1 MLGLATGRI
10 VVTSRIVVL
19 GGGFGGMYA
28 ARALKRRLGSAAE
41 IELVNAENYFVFQPL
56 LPEVGAGSIT
66 PAHAVSPL
74 RFLLRD
80 VFVRK
85 ATVDSVDFDRRLVT
99 VFQGVQRRPTEIG
112 YDHLVIALGQAADLS
127 KMPGLE
133 EHALTMRTL
142 EDARRL
148 RAHVIGQL
156 EHAQITR
163 LPEVKRGALTFCVVG
178 GGFSGIET
186 AGEMKDLIDRSL
198 KFYPDID
205 PSEVRM
211 IVVEFADRI
220 LGEMSRGLADYA
232 TRTLR
237 ERGIEVKLGTGVAS
251 ATGTQLVTT
260 TGEIIDTRTVVAT
273 IGNAPS
279 PVVRRMGLPSERGRI
294 SVDRTLAVKGRRDV
308 WALGD
313 CALIALKDAPQ
324 GPRDYAPPT
333 AQFAVREAEQLAE
346 NIASTIM
353 GGTPQPF
360 DYRSKGALASLGA
373 RKGVAQV
380 FGLELKGFPAW
391 LLWRFY
397 YLAFLPGLTTRIF
410 VLLNWF
416 MDGIS
421 PRSVVQLHT
430 RSVPPTRYVR
440 YRAGDVIYE
449 AGNRSD
455 GFYTVV
461 TGAVEMTR
469 TDPETGLPQIRT
481 IGPGG
486 HFGER
491 LILGATRRHTSV
503 RAAEDTKVLVMDR
516 EEFLKLA
523 DSFQAFRDYFA
534 PYMARHGMEWPPLGE
549 TEGQAAPTPVPV
561 EKG

>member
-1 MLGLATGRI
+1 MLPASSGRI
-10 VVTSRIVVL
+10 VVSARIVVL

-28 ARALKRRLGSAAE
+28 ARALKRRLGSRAE

-85 ATVDSVDFDRRLVT
+85 AVVDSVDLERKTVT
-99 VFQGVQRRPTEIG
+99 VFQGIQRRPTEVP
-112 YDHLVIALGQAADLS
+112 YDHLVIALGQTVDLS
-127 KMPGLE
+127 RMPGLV

-148 RAHVIGQL
+148 RAHVIEQL

-186 AGEMKDLIDRSL
+186 VGEMKDLIDRSL

-205 PSEVRM
+205 PSEVRVM
-211 IVVEFADRI
+211 VIEFAQRI
-220 LGEMSRGLADYA
+220 LGEMSENLADYA
-232 TRTLR
+232 TRVLR
-237 ERGIEVKLGTGVAS
+237 DRGIEVKLGTGVAS

-260 TGEIIDTRTVVAT
+260 TGEIIDTRTIVAT

-279 PVVRRMGLPSERGRI
+279 PVVRRMGLPFDRGRI
-294 SVDRTLAVKGRRDV
+294 AVERTLAVKGHANV

-313 CALIALKDAPQ
+313 CALIALKDAPE
-324 GPRDYAPPT
+324 GPRDFAPPT
-333 AQFAVREAEQLAE
+333 AQFAVREAQLLAE
-346 NIASTIM
+346 NIAATVE
-353 GGTPQPF
+353 GRAPKPF

-380 FGLELKGFPAW
+380 MGLELKGFPAW

-410 VLLNWF
+410 VLINWF

-421 PRSVVQLHT
+421 PRSVVQLRT
-430 RSVPPTRYVR
+430 QAPPALRYLR

-449 AGNRSD
+449 VGNRSD

-469 TDPETGLPQIRT
+469 TDPETGQTQTRI
-481 IGPGG
+481 IGPGD

-491 LILGATRRHTSV
+491 MILGATRRKTAV
-503 RAAEDTKVLVMDR
+503 RAVEDTKVLVMDR

-523 DSFQAFRDYFA
+523 ESFSAFRDYFA
-534 PYMARHGMEWPPLGE
+534 PYMARHGVSWPPEAG
-549 TEGQAAPTPVPV
+549 TDDPAG
-561 EKG
+561 GR

>member
-1 MLGLATGRI
+1 MT
-10 VVTSRIVVL
+10 TRIVVL

-28 ARALKRRLGSAAE
+28 ARALKRRLGAAAHV
-41 IELVNAENYFVFQPL
+41 ELVNAENYFVFQPL

-80 VFVRK
+80 VAVRK
-85 ATVDSVDFDRRLVT
+85 AVVDHVDFDRKSVT
-99 VFQGVQRRPTEIG
+99 VFQGIQRRPTEIG
-112 YDHLVIALGQAADLS
+112 YDHLVIALGQSADLS
-127 KMPGLE
+127 RIPGLE
-133 EHALTMRTL
+133 EHALKMRTL

-148 RAHVIGQL
+148 RAHVIEQL

-163 LPEVKRGALTFCVVG
+163 RPEVKRGALTFCVVG

-186 AGEMKDLIDRSL
+186 VGEMKDLIDRSL
-198 KFYPDID
+198 KFYPGID
-205 PSEVRM
+205 PSEVRV

-220 LGEMSRGLADYA
+220 LGEMSQGLGDYA
-232 TRTLR
+232 ARTLR
-237 ERGIEVKLGTGVAS
+237 ERGIELMLRTGVAG
-251 ATGTQLVTT
+251 ATGTQLVTS
-260 TGEIIDTRTVVAT
+260 TGEVIDTRTIVAT

-279 PVVRRMGLPSERGRI
+279 PVVRRMVLPSDRGRI
-294 SVDRTLAVKGRRDV
+294 VVERTMAVKGRPDV

-313 CALIALKDAPQ
+313 CALIAMKDAPE

-333 AQFAVREAEQLAE
+333 AQFAVREAKVLAA
-346 NIASTIM
+346 NIAATVA
-353 GGTPQPF
+353 GEPARPF
-360 DYRSKGALASLGA
+360 DYKSRGALASLGA
-373 RKGVAQV
+373 RRGVAQV
-380 FGLELKGFPAW
+380 FGLEFKGFFAW

-397 YLAFLPGLTTRIF
+397 YLAFLPGISTRIL
-410 VLLNWF
+410 VAMNWF

-421 PRSVVQLHT
+421 PRSVVQL
-430 RSVPPTRYVR
+430 RAAPQPSIRYVHF
-440 YRAGDVIYE
+440 RAGDEIYE
-449 AGNRSD
+449 VGNRAD

-469 TDPETGLPQIRT
+469 PDPDTGEMVTRI

-491 LILGATRRHTSV
+491 LILGATRRKTSV
-503 RAAEDTKVLVMDR
+503 RAVEDTKVLVLNR
-516 EEFLKLA
+516 EEFLRLA

-534 PYMARHGMEWPPLGE
+534 PYMARHGVTWPITADNDDCP
-549 TEGQAAPTPVPV
+549 AP
-561 EKG
+561 